1 MNITREEAEVIL
13 GLINNS
19 NAITDS
25 NIVVLHKINQ
35 AYPAL
40 LIGTPYVSIL
50 AEDSRK
56 KETIKR
62 SALAKIAGLLED
74 AKANV
79 AEAVKTAKTAGV
91 GFDFYIGD
99 FGGNF
104 DPREGWNSSNC

>member
-13 GLINNS
+13 GLIDNGN
-19 NAITDS
+19 IVTDS
-25 NIVVLHKINQ
+25 NIVVLHKINK

-40 LIGTPYVSIL
+40 LAGTKYVSIL
-50 AEDSRK
+50 AEDAKK

-79 AEAVKTAKTAGV
+79 EEAVKTAKAAGV